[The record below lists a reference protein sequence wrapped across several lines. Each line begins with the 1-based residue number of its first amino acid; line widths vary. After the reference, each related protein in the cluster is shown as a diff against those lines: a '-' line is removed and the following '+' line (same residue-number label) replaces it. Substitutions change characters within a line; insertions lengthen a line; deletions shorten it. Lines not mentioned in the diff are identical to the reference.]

1 MVLPAA
7 WGQTA
12 RAGEVD
18 ANVLATNGV
27 RVTSTSD
34 KVTVW
39 LSPEIVDFSAK
50 MSITINNKRVPSPGP
65 SIVTLLEDART
76 RGDRQHPFW
85 AKVSN

>member
-1 MVLPAA
+1 MPA
-7 WGQTA
+7 
-12 RAGEVD
+12 EVD

-27 RVTSTSD
+27 RVTSTAE